1 MKRKKALVRRKK
13 SLADVLEFSKR
24 LIDEDACVDENVEV
38 AFSRFETN
46 QANSSLVISKG
57 QGQVMI
63 KEEEKTLV
71 LEQKRQALIQNI
83 FEANRR
89 ANR

>member
-46 QANSSLVISKG
+46 
-57 QGQVMI
+57 
-63 KEEEKTLV
+63 
-71 LEQKRQALIQNI
+71 
-83 FEANRR
+83 
-89 ANR
+89 